1 MKHVESNN
9 QKGKVNCFF
18 LTGIPIR
25 ILEEF
30 RGHLL
35 LFDLEFQF
43 KILGEFHGHLL
54 YIRQEF
60 PFRILEEF
68 YSHCLF
74 FLTGVIWVFSDRN
87 SNDLLPTWK
96 FFMLCLKMQMT
107 MKFFQNLS
115 VIRFLIRKA
124 AGFA

>member
-35 LFDLEFQF
+35 LFDLEFEF
-43 KILGEFHGHLL
+43 KILEVFRGHLL
-54 YIRQEF
+54 YIRLEF
-60 PFRILEEF
+60 SVRIVEEF
-68 YSHCLF
+68 HSH
-74 FLTGVIWVFSDRN
+74 
-87 SNDLLPTWK
+87 LL
-96 FFMLCLKMQMT
+96 
-107 MKFFQNLS
+107 S
-115 VIRFLIRKA
+115 
-124 AGFA
+124 